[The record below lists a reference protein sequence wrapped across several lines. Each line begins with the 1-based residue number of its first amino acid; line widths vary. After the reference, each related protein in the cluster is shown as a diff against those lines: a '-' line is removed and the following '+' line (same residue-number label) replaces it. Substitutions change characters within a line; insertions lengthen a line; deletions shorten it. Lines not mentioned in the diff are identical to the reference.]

1 MKKVLSL
8 GMAVVLTLSLT
19 ACGGRTESKET
30 TATQAQ
36 GQTESAQSGKETTQ
50 AASNVEL
57 VATRWSG
64 GQSDDQ
70 KELVKGYT
78 ASEIVID
85 DVAYDKLKEK
95 ETLSMQKSGGGDYDL
110 IYCEIPPNDVALAA
124 ASYAKQKRNSICAG
138 CQ

>member
-8 GMAVVLTLSLT
+8 GMTVVLALSLT
-19 ACGGRTESKET
+19 ACGGGMET
-30 TATQAQ
+30 KGTAAVQA
-36 GQTESAQSGKETTQ
+36 ESAQSGKETTQ
-50 AASNVEL
+50 EVSGVEL

-110 IYCEIPPNDVALAA
+110 IYVAEVWCPDYTSNGWLLPLND
-124 ASYAKQKRNSICAG
+124 YIENIK
-138 CQ
+138 